1 MSLDPGFKKVQSKPS
16 TSPLAEDVLDV
27 DAFVRPGLY
36 QRFEKYLPLFLVFL
50 SGLGFSLQSLT
61 IKKLE
66 EDTGFKASF
75 QLIFMRGFLQMV
87 ISSLV
92 IHFCSD
98 EEKHRSSPF
107 GESPYIKG
115 MLCLRS
121 FVGFGGICFAFL
133 AVENLPLGDS
143 TVLVM
148 LSPVFASI
156 FSFFFIGEPFLIPEI
171 CATCVSLTGT
181 ALVARPSFLFG
192 GSQENN
198 PIGVLYG
205 LIAAISAGAAYT
217 CVRILGTSAKMPW
230 SNVCLAQSLGQVCA
244 PLDCHNHTSS
254 FFIMVMMVNLTQP
267 FSPSPSPSLFFF
279 LHLPI

>member
-1 MSLDPGFKKVQSKPS
+1 MLDPGFKKVESKSS
-16 TSPLAEDVLDV
+16 TGPLKEDVLDV
-27 DAFVRPGLY
+27 DFRPGYSLY
-36 QRFEKYLPLFLVFL
+36 QRFERYLPLFLVFL

-75 QLIFMRGFLQMV
+75 QLIFMRGFLQML

-92 IHFCSD
+92 IHFFSD

-107 GESPYIKG
+107 GESQYIKG

-156 FSFFFIGEPFLIPEI
+156 FSFLFIGEPFLIPEI
-171 CATCVSLTGT
+171 CATCFSLTGT

-192 GSQENN
+192 GSQEANN

-230 SNVCLAQSLGQVCA
+230 ANVCLAQSLGQVC
-244 PLDCHNHTSS
+244 T
-254 FFIMVMMVNLTQP
+254 P
-267 FSPSPSPSLFFF
+267 FP
-279 LHLPI
+279 